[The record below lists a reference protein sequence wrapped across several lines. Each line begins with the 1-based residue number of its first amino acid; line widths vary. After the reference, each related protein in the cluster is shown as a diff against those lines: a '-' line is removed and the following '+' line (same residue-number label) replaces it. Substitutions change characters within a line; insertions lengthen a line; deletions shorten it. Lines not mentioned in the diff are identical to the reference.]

1 MRKCRKEQVILFS
14 MKNSAADIKRHS
26 DSTTEHKERIP
37 LNNFTVKVIK
47 GTRYKVRSI
56 YVGDKDFRQLYEDII
71 AAKAARQQ
79 NSCCND
85 MQDAV

>member
-1 MRKCRKEQVILFS
+1 MQKGTVILFS
-14 MKNSAADIKRHS
+14 MKKPAADIKRHIN
-26 DSTTEHKERIP
+26 STTEHKERIP
-37 LNNFTVKVIK
+37 LNEFTVKVIK

-71 AAKAARQQ
+71 AAKAARRQK
-79 NSCCND
+79 SCCND